1 MTLLQDANVVL
12 AVSGGIAA
20 YKAADL
26 ASKLVQAGSTVE
38 TILSRS
44 AQEFVQPLTFS
55 ALTRRPVHADPF
67 EAWTEAAAGH
77 ITLAHDADVI
87 LVAPATANTI
97 ARLAMGL
104 ADDLLGMVSLAT
116 TAPLT
121 IAPAME
127 HQMYLHPATQAHIAT
142 LRSRGAT
149 IVGPDSG
156 RLASGEIG
164 TGRFAPTEDI
174 LGALRIVLGRNGVLA
189 AQRVVI
195 TAGGTHEPLDPVRF
209 LGNRSSGKMGYAL
222 TQAALDR
229 GAQVTLISGPTNLRP
244 PYGAKLVNVQTARDM
259 EAAVQAA
266 VPDATMLIM
275 SAAVSDFRPRNQ
287 FESKL
292 KKEKVGGELT
302 IELDRNPDIVAGV
315 TREGLFKIG
324 FAAETNDLLANA
336 ADKLRTKGLGMIVA
350 NDAVATIGSNESS
363 ATLLFADGSQEP
375 LPALLKE
382 EVAGIILDRAAPLLA
397 GNQTRPDAR

>member
-1 MTLLQDANVVL
+1 ML

-26 ASKLVQAGSTVE
+26 ASKLTQAGATVE

-44 AQEFVQPLTFS
+44 AQEFVKPLTFS

-77 ITLAHDADVI
+77 ITLGHDADVL

-97 ARLAMGL
+97 ARLALGL

-127 HQMYLHPATQAHIAT
+127 HQMYMHPATQSHVET
-142 LRSRGAT
+142 LKSRGAT
-149 IVGPDSG
+149 FVGPDSG
-156 RLASGEIG
+156 RLASGEVG

-189 AQRVVI
+189 GQRVIV

-222 TQAALDR
+222 AQAALDR
-229 GAQVTLISGPTNLRP
+229 GAGVTLISGPTNLRP
-244 PYGAKLVNVQTARDM
+244 PYGAKIVNVETAREM
-259 EAAVQAA
+259 EAAVHAELA
-266 VPDATMLIM
+266 NATMLVM
-275 SAAVSDFRPRNQ
+275 SAAVSDFRPRTQ
-287 FESKL
+287 FGSKL
-292 KKEKVGGELT
+292 KKEKVGGDLT
-302 IELDRNPDIVAGV
+302 IELDRNPDIIAGV
-315 TREGLFKIG
+315 PGEGLFKIG
-324 FAAETNDLLANA
+324 FAAETDDLLKNA
-336 ADKLRTKGLGMIVA
+336 ADKLRAKGLAMIVA
-350 NDAVATIGSNESS
+350 NDAVATIGSDDSTAIFLSS
-363 ATLLFADGSQEP
+363 DGSEER
-375 LPALLKE
+375 LPALPKD
-382 EVAGIILDRAAPLLA
+382 EVAGIILDRAAQALPSRHDRA
-397 GNQTRPDAR
+397 YTR

>member
-1 MTLLQDANVVL
+1 MTLLGDAKVVL

-26 ASKLVQAGSTVE
+26 ASKLTQAGATVE
-38 TILSRS
+38 TILSQS
-44 AQEFVQPLTFS
+44 AQEFVRPLTFS

-77 ITLAHDADVI
+77 ITLGHDADVL

-97 ARLAMGL
+97 ARLALGL

-116 TAPLT
+116 SAPLT

-127 HQMYLHPATQAHIAT
+127 HQMYMHPATQAHIAT
-142 LRSRGAT
+142 LKSRGAT

-189 AQRVVI
+189 GERVVV

-222 TQAALDR
+222 AQAALDR
-229 GAQVTLISGPTNLRP
+229 GASVTLISGPTNLRP
-244 PYGAKLVNVQTARDM
+244 PYGATLVNIETARDM

-266 VPDATMLIM
+266 VLDATMLVM

-287 FESKL
+287 FGSKL

-315 TREGLFKIG
+315 STKGIFKIG
-324 FAAETNDLLANA
+324 FAAETDDLLANA
-336 ADKLRTKGLGMIVA
+336 ADKLRGKGLAMIVA
-350 NDAVATIGSNESS
+350 NDAVTTIGSDDST
-363 ATLLFADGSQEP
+363 AILLFADGSQEQ
-375 LPALLKE
+375 LPALTKE
-382 EVAGIILDRAAPLLA
+382 EVAGIILDRAAVLGGSRGRQVIP
-397 GNQTRPDAR
+397 

>member
-44 AQEFVQPLTFS
+44 AQEFVQPLTFA

-77 ITLAHDADVI
+77 ITLAHAADVI

-189 AQRVVI
+189 GQRVVI

>member
-1 MTLLQDANVVL
+1 MTLLRDANVVL

-26 ASKLVQAGSTVE
+26 ASKLVQAGATVE

-44 AQEFVQPLTFS
+44 AQEFVKPLTFS

-77 ITLAHDADVI
+77 ITLAHDADVLLI
-87 LVAPATANTI
+87 APATANTI
-97 ARLAMGL
+97 ARLALGL

-127 HQMYLHPATQAHIAT
+127 HQMYLHPATQGHIAT
-142 LRSRGAT
+142 LRARGAT

-189 AQRVVI
+189 GQRVVV

-222 TQAALDR
+222 AQAALDR
-229 GAQVTLISGPTNLRP
+229 GASVTLISGPTNLRP
-244 PYGAKLVNVQTARDM
+244 PYGAKLVNTHTARDM
-259 EAAVQAA
+259 EAAVHAA
-266 VPDATMLIM
+266 VPEATMLVM

-292 KKEKVGGELT
+292 KKEKVGGDLT

-315 TREGLFKIG
+315 SGEGLFKIG
-324 FAAETNDLLANA
+324 FAAETDDLLANA
-336 ADKLRTKGLGMIVA
+336 TDKLRTKGLDMIVA
-350 NDAVATIGSNESS
+350 NDAVATIGSDESTAS
-363 ATLLFADGSQEP
+363 LLFRDGGQEP
-375 LPALLKE
+375 LAALPKE
-382 EVAGIILDRAAPLLA
+382 EVAGIILDRAAQVLA
-397 GNQTRPDAR
+397 GIRTRSDAP